1 MLDIGAVDVSSQNH
15 NAAQA
20 RSGKVLRMARDNDR
34 MAGSY
39 PVWEKASSATQR
51 IEENL
56 GNAQAA
62 TSAANFENALAYQG
76 VNASENAAAKKPFG
90 FGDLIDMVNPLQHI
104 PVVSHLYRQ
113 FTGDEIRPISTI
125 IGGAVFGGAAGAAS
139 GLVNAAIQ
147 EETGKDLTGN
157 VLSFVLDGETPNYK
171 NASSNPEAQIAASL
185 KNAESEAL
193 STLPGSALSFADLGG
208 GRRMV
213 FEMAPAAEGRTAGTM
228 RKSHVER
235 NVTQI
240 ASAAPLDLIAPSAFP
255 LFAHPP
261 LSS

>member
-1 MLDIGAVDVSSQNH
+1 MLDIGGAEVNSQNL

-20 RSGKVLRMARDNDR
+20 RSGKVLRMAHNNDR
-34 MAGSY
+34 MAGSV
-39 PVWEKASSATQR
+39 PVWEKASSTTQR

-56 GNAQAA
+56 GYAQA
-62 TSAANFENALAYQG
+62 TTDTVNFKNALAYQG
-76 VNASENAAAKKPFG
+76 VNAPEPAAASNPFG

-139 GLVNAAIQ
+139 GLVNAALQ

-157 VLSFVLDGETPNYK
+157 VLSFVLDGETPEYK
-171 NASSNPEAQIAASL
+171 SAAHAPETQIAASL

-213 FEMAPAAEGRTAGTM
+213 FEMSPAAEGRTAGMM